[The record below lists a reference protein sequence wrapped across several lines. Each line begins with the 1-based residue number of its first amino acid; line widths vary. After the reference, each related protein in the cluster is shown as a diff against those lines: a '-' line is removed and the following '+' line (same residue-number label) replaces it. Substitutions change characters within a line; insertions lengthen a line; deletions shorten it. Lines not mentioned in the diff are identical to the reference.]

1 MPSVIPLDPQPP
13 APPPAGT
20 ALGPLQLLDMAGKIN
35 ALQQFQSKQAIG
47 EEAQKSIHGG
57 AFDPAEYRTRV
68 GKRPDAAFA
77 APEAITQSLGNDRQ
91 NIENATA
98 LFEQWGKQNDYGQTS
113 LQGLSNLPNPTA
125 DDVRHWA
132 VGVSRNADPRALP
145 SSVINAQ
152 VAAIINDPRG
162 IKAGLTSLQNRLM
175 GAGGAAS
182 RTQAPPGPGGKPQTM
197 PLGGAGYGAGAMPT
211 GQAPGEAE
219 RQVGAAGA
227 ATALESTAGPTAQ
240 YHADLENPKQDS
252 KIPANLGGPTVEA
265 EKKLNQLTQRV
276 GGVGATM
283 DKDQLRAAE
292 SFDKIANQ
300 ISLNQSK
307 FFHGSAAGLHTVLG
321 ANPNL
326 SMSRYGR
333 DGVIDMLQGNQDA
346 IDVTRK
352 MWLAA
357 QRNGAPANSY
367 HQFVDKVSETLDPR
381 VFQFNRLSRENQQKF
396 LSQMD
401 QDDVGEF
408 EKKYQDAINRK
419 WVKPLKGGKQSALDM
434 PPVPGARMGKDV
446 KGNDAWFVPDPSRPG
461 KHMQVM
467 TG

>member
-13 APPPAGT
+13 SRPPAAT

-98 LFEQWGKQNDYGQTS
+98 LFEQWGKQNDYAQTS

-152 VAAIINDPRG
+152 VAAIINDPHG
-162 IKAGLTSLQNRLM
+162 IKAALTSLQNRLM

-227 ATALESTAGPTAQ
+227 ATALESTAGTTAQ
-240 YHADLENPKQDS
+240 YHADLDNLKQMS
-252 KIPANLGGPTVEA
+252 KVLAIGGPTVDI
-265 EKKLNQLTQRV
+265 EKKLAQLAGRLGLPSTLS
-276 GGVGATM
+276 
-283 DKDQLRAAE
+283 KDQLVNAE
-292 SFDKIANQ
+292 EFAKIGNQ
-300 ISLNQSK
+300 LSLNQSK
-307 FFHGSAAGLHTVLG
+307 LFHGSDAGLHTVID
-321 ANPNL
+321 ANPNQAQ
-326 SMSRYGR
+326 SPEGR
-333 DGVIDMLQGNQDA
+333 EAIIDRLQG
-346 IDVTRK
+346 
-352 MWLAA
+352 
-357 QRNGAPANSY
+357 
-367 HQFVDKVSETLDPR
+367 
-381 VFQFNRLSRENQQKF
+381 
-396 LSQMD
+396 
-401 QDDVGEF
+401 
-408 EKKYQDAINRK
+408 
-419 WVKPLKGGKQSALDM
+419 
-434 PPVPGARMGKDV
+434 
-446 KGNDAWFVPDPSRPG
+446 
-461 KHMQVM
+461 
-467 TG
+467 